1 MGLPRTWGRVTC
13 TPSCTSHMGW
23 CPLLWHPELSGS
35 GGNLQVGAGEE
46 MFVEAPSAYWR
57 SHIMPI
63 FRFLF
68 LYPDLSG
75 AAWRMWLWKH
85 VWKKSWYAIRRKG
98 VFCPLFTASCEMLF
112 YPPAKTE
119 VLLNLWQDLKGAEPT
134 PGRLVLLTWDMDCIS
149 EPSAGTLKILA
160 LNSLQHPLPV
170 RGCNCKAVA
179 IDKMS
184 QTFSQ
189 KYLFIFSCFC
199 ACWDICDMQ
208 NHVTANKH
216 ASSQT
221 DKTALGI
228 NKLKTSQLVA
238 SRAILLA
245 IQYNNMQYFFISL
258 YNSLQKHLLVR
269 YGHDNLSCVEDIRS
283 RKLVFLCSF
292 CACERTLLSAAP
304 TTEWLPVPL
313 CKCTL
318 CDITKGW
325 SELHVSLYPFLKK
338 CNKWNK
344 CSIVGIPPSSETS
357 QRHFAVVR
365 KRLWNEICV
374 KWDGSEITW

>member
-1 MGLPRTWGRVTC
+1 MDLPRTWGRVTC
-13 TPSCTSHMGW
+13 IPSCTSHMGW

-35 GGNLQVGAGEE
+35 GGNLQVGEGEE

-85 VWKKSWYAIRRKG
+85 VWKKSWYTIRRKG

-283 RKLVFLCSF
+283 RKLYLC
-292 CACERTLLSAAP
+292 ALSVHVTGRFSQQHQQLNGSQCP
-304 TTEWLPVPL
+304 CVNVPFVTSRRVDL
-313 CKCTL
+313 SCMFPCTL
-318 CDITKGW
+318 FSKSAT
-325 SELHVSLYPFLKK
+325 
-338 CNKWNK
+338 
-344 CSIVGIPPSSETS
+344 SETS
-357 QRHFAVVR
+357 AASWAFLRVQRQARDILLLLENVCEMRFV
-365 KRLWNEICV
+365 
-374 KWDGSEITW
+374 